1 VFDISRLSFV
11 DTKCRD
17 AVLGY
22 VKSSRFIDRI
32 RSVMLTETDATDKRD
47 VRNVSKVIKRA
58 TMILPTGE
66 RILIMHTFMNKAVRN
81 LRIFLKFYYV
91 SSLLLLPIVPTYL
104 LISNLSLPLSSLP
117 GVYFRF
123 FRSK

>member
-1 VFDISRLSFV
+1 VFDISRISFV

-22 VKSSRFIDRI
+22 VKSSRFIDRVRNLMVKEI
-32 RSVMLTETDATDKRD
+32 DQADKRD

-81 LRIFLKFYYV
+81 LRIFFEILICILF
-91 SSLLLLPIVPTYL
+91 LLLPIVPRYIFT
-104 LISNLSLPLSSLP
+104 N
-117 GVYFRF
+117 
-123 FRSK
+123 